1 MNGLQENG
9 ESRYRQLAELI
20 PDAVS
25 IHRDGVWAYANPA
38 AVAMFGARSA
48 AELIGTP
55 VIERVHPEDRARVA
69 ERIRRMIEEGAEA
82 PMIEERLLRMDGS
95 MFWGEVQAR
104 PFDDDGRPSV
114 LTVVRDVTGRK
125 RAERKSALLEAAVM
139 QSDEPI
145 MILDDRGYIVNC
157 NPAAASL
164 YGRSPE
170 SLIGEAVAEL
180 RGGRVGD
187 DLYEEIVGAIRS
199 GCSWRGEFRL
209 ESGSGARLV
218 SRRVSPVFDESGR
231 VTHQIVVDRDITEE
245 RERQAKMEHVQR
257 LESLGVLAGGI
268 AHDFNN
274 LLAAIAGHA
283 SLGRMKAAPM
293 DPLLPHLDAIE
304 KTSQRAAELC
314 RQMLAYA
321 GKGQFVV
328 RRIDLSELVGEM
340 TRLLEVSLHKGV
352 VIRYQLAENLPPVE
366 ADVAQLQQVVMNLVT
381 NANEAIGE
389 RSGGITVSTGLVSA
403 DRDYLRTMCEEA
415 DGLSPGRYVWLE
427 VSDTGCGMDE
437 ETKRRLFE
445 PFFTT
450 KFTGRGLG
458 MSAIRGIVRGHGG
471 AIKVYSEPGRGTT
484 VKVLFPAVGGR
495 AESLSEPGGPGER
508 AARPARVLIVD
519 DEESVRE
526 VAALILEEAG
536 FDVATAADG
545 REAVAR
551 FRESPEAFDC
561 VMLDMTMPRMNGAE
575 AFREMRRIRPDVRVL
590 LCSGYDEEAATA
602 QFAGKGLAGFLQKP
616 FAPELLV
623 RTISD
628 LID

>member
-1 MNGLQENG
+1 MRDSG
-9 ESRYRQLAELI
+9 EGEIRYRQLAALI

-25 IHRDGVWAYANPA
+25 IHRDGMWVYANPA

-48 AELIGTP
+48 ADLLGTP
-55 VIERVHPEDRARVA
+55 VIERVHPDDRPAVA
-69 ERIRRMIEEGAEA
+69 ERIRRMLELGEEA
-82 PMIEERLLRMDGS
+82 PMIEERLLRLDGTE
-95 MFWGEVQAR
+95 FWGEVQAR
-104 PFDDDGRPSV
+104 PFDDDGSLSV
-114 LTVVRDVTGRK
+114 LVVVRDVTARK
-125 RAERKSALLEAAVM
+125 QAERRSALLEAAVM

-145 MILDDRGYIVNC
+145 MILDDRGFIVIC
-157 NPAAASL
+157 NAAAARL
-164 YGRSPE
+164 YGRAPE
-170 SLIGEAVAEL
+170 ALLGASVAEL
-180 RGGRVGD
+180 RGGRMGD
-187 DLYEEIVGAIRS
+187 DLYEEIVGAIRA
-199 GCSWRGEFRL
+199 GCSWQGEFRL
-209 ESGSGARLV
+209 EGANGARLV
-218 SRRVSPVFDESGR
+218 ARRVSPVFDEHGR

-283 SLGRMKAAPM
+283 SLARMKATPM

-352 VIRYQLAENLPPVE
+352 VMRYQLAENLPPVE

-403 DRDYLRTMCEEA
+403 DREYLATMHEEA

-437 ETKRRLFE
+437 ETQRRLFE

-484 VKVLFPAVGGR
+484 VKVLLPAVGGR
-495 AESLSEPGGPGER
+495 AEPLGEPNDV
-508 AARPARVLIVD
+508 ARPASCAARVLVVD

-526 VAALILEEAG
+526 VAAMILEEAG
-536 FDVATAADG
+536 FEVATAADG

-551 FRESPEAFDC
+551 FRESPDAWDC
-561 VMLDMTMPRMNGAE
+561 VVLDMTMPRMNGAE

-590 LCSGYDEEAATA
+590 LCSGYDEQAATA

-616 FAPELLV
+616 FSPESLV
-623 RTISD
+623 RTVAD
-628 LID
+628 LIG